1 MATHVLLTTLHEKRI
16 EIKYAIIALA
26 LAGGLYLSAS
36 NNVFDGLEYHANTV
50 MGHLAAYGA
59 LGTFLIALLSNW
71 TLVIQV
77 PYNLPMFTVL
87 LYADTPWEVVLI
99 GAATGL
105 GGGIGEVM
113 SYGLA
118 RALIAKVDHIE
129 DSALFG
135 WTKKQIERRPALIP
149 YLVFCASGFP
159 VPDVVMIVPVAL
171 VKYPWH
177 KVIVPMLTGK
187 IFQNIVVACLFYY
200 AAGQAGS
207 LVSGGMNIDVAAIV
221 MFLFVIIIAYQIE
234 KTRLAQREE
243 AVPGHDNPASHNAML
258 ELGGPDAFSPL
269 GVVRVFEKA
278 IDQPLETWE

>member
-1 MATHVLLTTLHEKRI
+1 MDKNLLLTTLYKKRV
-16 EIKYAIIALA
+16 EIKYTIITLV
-26 LAGGLYLSAS
+26 LVGGLLLLAS
-36 NNVFDGLEYHANTV
+36 HNVFDGLEKQVNTM
-50 MGHLAAYGA
+50 MGQLVGYGA
-59 LGTFLIALLSNW
+59 LGTFLIALFSNW

-87 LYADTPWEVVLI
+87 VYADTVWEVVLI

-105 GGGIGEVM
+105 GGGIGEIL
-113 SYGLA
+113 SYSVA
-118 RALIAKVDHIE
+118 RAIVANVDDLE
-129 DSALFG
+129 DSALFR
-135 WTKKQIERRPALIP
+135 WTTKHIERHPALIP
-149 YLVFCASGFP
+149 YLVCFASGVP

-187 IFQNIVVACLFYY
+187 IFQNIVIACLFYY

-243 AVPGHDNPASHNAML
+243 AVPAHDHPSAHDANLKLS
-258 ELGGPDAFSPL
+258 GPEALSPL
-269 GVVRVFEKA
+269 EVVCAFEKA
-278 IDQPLETWE
+278 TDNPLEV